1 MGSDIITIDFDGV
14 IHLGYKGWKDGSIYG
29 LMNSNCKILVNKLG
43 FWKTKNHNKLVLCE
57 DNIDNIDLSNT
68 LKISMMYLDKVNHNK
83 EFWNSNGYEMSKIT
97 ETEEIFSYIDK
108 DFFNKLNRTNNKEVY
123 ETLRKY
129 DNWKM
134 INKMLV
140 VDYSDDIYDDILIMI
155 KEWATTS
162 GKKYGF
168 LRHDGIDKAFFKR
181 LKDKEINKDL
191 YDIRIYKIE
200 DKVVGYS
207 VIEHNSSFENNGYIY
222 LIRKSLIDYRNL
234 CLYIDYDTFREKLN
248 YENNIIVN
256 WGCSSGG
263 VKKYKLSKFKLAYI
277 KKLYFYNLN
286 KKQS

>member
-1 MGSDIITIDFDGV
+1 MFQFLRNVNKMSNTGNYV
-14 IHLGYKGWKDGSIYG
+14 NKLSIYG
-29 LMNSNCKILVNKLG
+29 LMNSNCKILVYKLG

-97 ETEEIFSYIDK
+97 EAEEIFSYIDK

-134 INKMLV
+134 INKMFV

>member
-1 MGSDIITIDFDGV
+1 MCQFLRNVNKMSNTGNYV
-14 IHLGYKGWKDGSIYG
+14 NKLSIYG

-83 EFWNSNGYEMSKIT
+83 EFWNSIGYEMSKIT

-134 INKMLV
+134 INKMFV

-168 LRHDGIDKAFFKR
+168 LRHDGIDRAFFKR